1 MYCYTRRQT
10 INYWTN
16 FLCLQP
22 DDENFATQ
30 KQVYEDIGV
39 EMLDHTFEG
48 YNVCIFAYGQ
58 TGAGKSYTMMGKS
71 EPGQG
76 GIIPQVGTV
85 HFTLVWNVC
94 NMYRHP
100 SILRNGLSKFL
111 YLSDVFL
118 FFQLCEDLFKRIKEI
133 KCDDVQFSVEV
144 RPQISCCYFQF

>member
-111 YLSDVFL
+111 YLSDVVL
-118 FFQLCEDLFKRIKEI
+118 FFSYVRICLKESRRLNVMMCSFLW
-133 KCDDVQFSVEV
+133 K
-144 RPQISCCYFQF
+144 

>member
-1 MYCYTRRQT
+1 M
-10 INYWTN
+10 
-16 FLCLQP
+16 CLQP

-118 FFQLCEDLFKRIKEI
+118 FFSYVRICLKESRRLNVMMCSFLW
-133 KCDDVQFSVEV
+133 K
-144 RPQISCCYFQF
+144 